1 MTKRLTNAAPV
12 ALRLPDILLGF
23 AAVQA
28 ALVQGA
34 KHISSVHNSS
44 ARQHGTLLVLPA
56 EAFSLSAE
64 KIPPSK
70 FPAARCLAGLMD
82 GAEPI
87 GEVLTI
93 WTLCDDAFMVPAKGG
108 TGEGEM
114 VAAIVCAF
122 HHGSWGWRS
131 WHWGRVVLVKW
142 ELRLVTALCPTL
154 ICHRKRVKGAF

>member
-1 MTKRLTNAAPV
+1 
-12 ALRLPDILLGF
+12 
-23 AAVQA
+23 
-28 ALVQGA
+28 
-34 KHISSVHNSS
+34 
-44 ARQHGTLLVLPA
+44 
-56 EAFSLSAE
+56 
-64 KIPPSK
+64 
-70 FPAARCLAGLMD
+70 MD

-154 ICHRKRVKGAF
+154 MFGAVPFGGALGEVVSLCLAPLFGTSLIFLVSEEASTT